1 MNSNN
6 QVGLLDDSFVKLVQ
20 DQHRNNKDVTEV
32 EIEKMESVIRR
43 SKEKSITNTRQ
54 RVNGRVYPGKTKKI
68 MDFKD
73 AAIGITLAVT
83 MIGLTAIYS
92 SANKVMDYNVEV
104 NKVVKEN
111 LSTVEQ
117 SNLESY
123 ENITESTLDKIKEPF
138 EVLSQISDK
147 KDELKATGDYKG
159 GILNSQLTPDAISEV
174 ALENVNQKMEEM
186 NEYVD
191 GGQGYG
197 K

>member
-20 DQHRNNKDVTEV
+20 DQHRNNKDITEV
-32 EIEKMESVIRR
+32 EIEKMESIIRR

-147 KDELKATGDYKG
+147 EDELKATGNYKG

>member
-20 DQHRNNKDVTEV
+20 DQHRNNKDITEV

-147 KDELKATGDYKG
+147 EDELKATGDYKG

-186 NEYVD
+186 NGYVD
-191 GGQGYG
+191 GGHGYG

>member
-20 DQHRNNKDVTEV
+20 DQHRNNKDITEV

-92 SANKVMDYNVEV
+92 SANKVMDYNAEV

-147 KDELKATGDYKG
+147 EDELKATGNYKG

>member
-20 DQHRNNKDVTEV
+20 DQHRNNKDVTEA

-43 SKEKSITNTRQ
+43 SKEKSITKAKQ

-92 SANKVMDYNVEV
+92 SANKVMDYNAEV

-147 KDELKATGDYKG
+147 EDELKATGNYKG

>member
-20 DQHRNNKDVTEV
+20 DQHRNNKDITEV

-147 KDELKATGDYKG
+147 EDELKATGNYKG